1 MLNNSQESNAA
12 GEMQELVLNI
22 AKALVDDVDRV
33 RVEGIAQGDAMA
45 LQLSVASLDL
55 GKVIGKQGRIA
66 RSIRTILCAASM
78 KSRQRFALEIVQ
90 EDGHPAEQ

>member
-1 MLNNSQESNAA
+1 MPNNSQEVNATD
-12 GEMQELVLNI
+12 EMRELVLTI
-22 AKALVDDVDRV
+22 ARALVNDVDRV

-78 KSRQRFALEIVQ
+78 KSRQRFALDIVK
-90 EDGHPAEQ
+90 EDGQPAER